1 MVVDQKKDDEY
12 KLRRLILKNLDTWV
26 KFDQIDENYG
36 VFEMSPLE
44 RGMGLT
50 IGNSLRRVILSSLE
64 GVAPV
69 SILIEGVR
77 HEFDAIEGVQE
88 DVLDIIFNIKAV
100 VFGLLE
106 DRDVRS
112 ITLDVSGEKE
122 VKASDFNLPPEV
134 TIINPDQHICSIT
147 DKNTSIKLEFK
158 IEQNIGYRA
167 SESQDRTDVEI
178 SRIFLDSSFSPIDR
192 VNHVV
197 EDTRVGQD
205 LNYDKLKIEL
215 WSNGSVP
222 VEDCMKK
229 AGSILMD
236 SLSLFSEL
244 NRRPVFED
252 VNFEDEDAA
261 DVADT
266 ENNKVFEI
274 SVEDLEL
281 SARSLNCLKKANINT
296 VGELI
301 KKDLTDLYNI
311 KNFGKKSAEEINA
324 KLKEYDLM
332 LSAEEVIG

>member
-1 MVVDQKKDDEY
+1 M
-12 KLRRLILKNLDTWV
+12 KNLDTWV

-64 GVAPV
+64 GVAPT
-69 SILIEGVR
+69 SIAIEGVR
-77 HEFDAIEGVQE
+77 HEFDVIEGVQE
-88 DVLDIIFNIKAV
+88 DVLDIIFNIKSV

-106 DRDVRS
+106 DGEPHK

-122 VKASDFNLPPEV
+122 VKASDFILPPGV
-134 TIINPDQHICSIT
+134 KIINPDQHICSIT
-147 DKNTSIKLEFK
+147 NKKTAIKLNFN
-158 IEQNIGYRA
+158 IEQNIGYRP
-167 SESQDRTDVEI
+167 SEDQNRENAEI

-192 VNHVV
+192 VNHIV

-215 WSNGSVP
+215 WSNGSVSI
-222 VEDCMKK
+222 EDCMKK
-229 AGSILMD
+229 AASQLMD
-236 SLSLFSEL
+236 SLSLFGEL

-252 VNFEDEDAA
+252 VNLDEDAGA
-261 DVADT
+261 EGVDD
-266 ENNKVFEI
+266 EINKVYEV

-324 KLKEYDLM
+324 KLKEYDLV
-332 LSAEEVIG
+332 LSTDDL